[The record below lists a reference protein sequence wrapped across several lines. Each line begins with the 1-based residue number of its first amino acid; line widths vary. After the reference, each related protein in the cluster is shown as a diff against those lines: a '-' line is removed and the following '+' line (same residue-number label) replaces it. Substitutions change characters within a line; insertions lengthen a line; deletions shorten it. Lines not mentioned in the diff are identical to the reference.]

1 MLEEAIV
8 NSIDNYQR
16 LNITQACALASCK
29 KSCFYERVNAG
40 LYPKPRKNGK
50 ANYWLRHELVEALQ
64 QQDEVAEPD
73 SLKSA

>member
-1 MLEEAIV
+1 MTV
-8 NSIDNYQR
+8 TDYQR

-29 KSCFYERVNAG
+29 KSCFYERVKDG

-50 ANYWLRHELVEALQ
+50 ANYWLRHELVAALQ
-64 QQDEVAEPD
+64 QQDEVAVPD

>member
-1 MLEEAIV
+1 M
-8 NSIDNYQR
+8 DYQR
-16 LNITQACALASCK
+16 LNIAQACALASCK
-29 KSCFYERVNAG
+29 KSCFYDRINAG

-64 QQDEVAEPD
+64 QQDTAAESD